1 MFSAGHL
8 TSPLPTDQRFSQSA
22 DAERVAIAGS
32 IDDDVWAVWED
43 ESGEVRAIIY
53 QQIVYLP

>member
-8 TSPLPTDQRFSQSA
+8 TSPMPSDQRFSQYA
-22 DAERVAIAGS
+22 DAEKAAIAGS
-32 IDDDVWAVWED
+32 VDDDVWAVWED
-43 ESGEVRAIIY
+43 ESGEVRAVVY

>member
-8 TSPLPTDQRFSQSA
+8 TSPMPSDQRFNQYA
-22 DAERVAIAGS
+22 DAEKAANAGS
-32 IDDDVWAVWED
+32 VDDNVWAVWED
-43 ESGEVRAIIY
+43 ESGEVRAVVY